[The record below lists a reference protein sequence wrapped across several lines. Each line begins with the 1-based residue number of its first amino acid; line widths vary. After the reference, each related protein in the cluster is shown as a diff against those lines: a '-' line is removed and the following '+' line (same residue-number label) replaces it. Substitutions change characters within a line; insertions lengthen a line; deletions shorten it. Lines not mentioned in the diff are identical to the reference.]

1 MEFIPFTRPTIDEA
15 TITAVSEVLRS
26 GWLTSGP
33 KVQAFEAQL
42 SAMLGGRTVRSL
54 NSGTAALEIALDLI
68 GIEAGDEVITT
79 PLSWVAT
86 ANVIVLAGAKPVFVD
101 IDPVTRNIDLTQ
113 INAAIT
119 PRTRAIIAVDLAG
132 LPVDRDA
139 LYAIAQQHQLRV
151 IEDAA
156 QSFGANWGG
165 RAIGSFG
172 DLVCF
177 SFHANKNLTTGEGG
191 CLVLPDPALAP
202 LCEKLR
208 LQGVVRAAD
217 GTMEVDIAGGKFNLT
232 DIAAAIGLGQLP
244 HLNEF
249 TERRR
254 ELAQHYF
261 TQFDRHLGC
270 ELPVAN
276 FTNSNWHMFQVVLPL
291 DKMTITRGEFIA
303 RMKALGIAIG
313 VHYPPIHL
321 FQLYRSLGYHA
332 GQFPHAERVG
342 AGIITLPLFPT
353 MTTADVN
360 RVCTHINTVL
370 TEVLS

>member
-1 MEFIPFTRPTIDEA
+1 MEFLPFTRPAIDEA
-15 TITAVSEVLRS
+15 TISAVSEVLRS

-42 SAMLGGRTVRSL
+42 SALMGGRAVRSL

-68 GIEAGDEVITT
+68 GIQAGDEVITT

-86 ANVIVLAGAKPVFVD
+86 ANVILLAGATPIFVD
-101 IDPVTRNIDLTQ
+101 IDARTRNIDLKL
-113 INAAIT
+113 IAAAVT

-139 LYAIAQQHQLRV
+139 LYGLARQYQLRV

-156 QSFGANWGG
+156 QSFGASWNG

-172 DLVCF
+172 DLVAF

-191 CLVLPDPALAP
+191 CLVLPDAALAP

-208 LQGVVRAAD
+208 LQGVVRSAD
-217 GTMEVDIAGGKFNLT
+217 GTMEVDVAGGKFNLT

-244 HLNEF
+244 YLTEF

-254 ELAQHYF
+254 VLARHYF
-261 TQFDRHLGC
+261 AQFDTHLGC
-270 ELPVAN
+270 ELPVAD
-276 FTNSNWHMFQVVLPL
+276 FTNSNWHMFQVILPL
-291 DKMTITRGEFIA
+291 ARMTISRGEFIA
-303 RMKALGIAIG
+303 RMKARGIAVG
-313 VHYPPIHL
+313 VHYPAIHL
-321 FQLYRSLGYHA
+321 FQLYRALGYCE
-332 GQFPHAERVG
+332 GQFPVAERVG
-342 AGIITLPLFPT
+342 AGIITLPLFPA
-353 MTTADVN
+353 MALEDVT
-360 RVCTHINTVL
+360 RVCSACSEILN
-370 TEVLS
+370 EVSV

>member
-1 MEFIPFTRPTIDEA
+1 M
-15 TITAVSEVLRS
+15 
-26 GWLTSGP
+26 
-33 KVQAFEAQL
+33 
-42 SAMLGGRTVRSL
+42 
-54 NSGTAALEIALDLI
+54 
-68 GIEAGDEVITT
+68 
-79 PLSWVAT
+79 
-86 ANVIVLAGAKPVFVD
+86 
-101 IDPVTRNIDLTQ
+101 
-113 INAAIT
+113 
-119 PRTRAIIAVDLAG
+119 
-132 LPVDRDA
+132 
-139 LYAIAQQHQLRV
+139 

-217 GTMEVDIAGGKFNLT
+217 GTMEVDVAGGKFNLT

-261 TQFDRHLGC
+261 TQFDRDLGC

-276 FTNSNWHMFQVVLPL
+276 FTDSNWHMFQVVLPI

-360 RVCTHINTVL
+360 RVCTHISTVL

>member
-1 MEFIPFTRPTIDEA
+1 MEFLPFTRPALDEA
-15 TITAVSEVLRS
+15 TISAVSEVLRS

-42 SAMLGGRTVRSL
+42 SALMGGRAVRSL

-68 GIEAGDEVITT
+68 GIQAGDEVITT

-86 ANVIVLAGAKPVFVD
+86 ANVILLAGATPIFVD
-101 IDPVTRNIDLTQ
+101 IDARTRNIDLKL
-113 INAAIT
+113 IAAAVT

-139 LYAIAQQHQLRV
+139 LYGLAGQYQLRV

-156 QSFGANWGG
+156 QSFGASWNG

-172 DLVCF
+172 DLVAF

-191 CLVLPDPALAP
+191 CLVLPDAALAP

-208 LQGVVRAAD
+208 LQGVVRSAD
-217 GTMEVDIAGGKFNLT
+217 GTMEVDVAGGKFNLT

-244 HLNEF
+244 YLTEF

-254 ELAQHYF
+254 VLARHYF
-261 TQFDRHLGC
+261 AQFDTHLGC
-270 ELPVAN
+270 ELPVAD
-276 FTNSNWHMFQVVLPL
+276 FTNSNWHMFQVILPL
-291 DKMTITRGEFIA
+291 ARMTISRGEFIA
-303 RMKALGIAIG
+303 RMKARGIAVG
-313 VHYPPIHL
+313 VHYPAIHL
-321 FQLYRSLGYHA
+321 FQLYRALGYCE
-332 GQFPHAERVG
+332 GQFPVAERVG
-342 AGIITLPLFPT
+342 AGIITLPLFPA
-353 MTTADVN
+353 MALEDVT
-360 RVCTHINTVL
+360 RVCSACSEILN
-370 TEVLS
+370 EVSV